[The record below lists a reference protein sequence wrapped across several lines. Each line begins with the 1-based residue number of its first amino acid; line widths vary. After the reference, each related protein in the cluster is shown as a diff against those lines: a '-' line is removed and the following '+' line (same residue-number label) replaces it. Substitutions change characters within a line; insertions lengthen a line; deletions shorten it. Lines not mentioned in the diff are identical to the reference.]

1 MKKIHLILSILALL
15 VVACSTTSLLPAAA
29 PTLEAFFT
37 QRLITQKQA
46 SRHTIAAYRNAFGP
60 GHTAYGNASFHI
72 HPDNLDYADSIY
84 ADFDKLSSFYFH
96 GFHS

>member
-1 MKKIHLILSILALL
+1 MFHYVIASCRGAY
-15 VVACSTTSLLPAAA
+15 
-29 PTLEAFFT
+29 
-37 QRLITQKQA
+37 RLG
-46 SRHTIAAYRNAFGP
+46 SGIAAYRNAFGP